1 MNSARNEDAQANL
14 ARILGIV
21 FVALVVTILAVGLLR
36 SLVPNWVRSRT
47 SPIRG
52 IEMTLEQIDN
62 AKLVMSLERHL
73 SADTTL
79 TREQLQSYLVQ
90 DFWRRASRSGAEYRI
105 NPIGIPAEAVLK
117 KRLVKP
123 LSGSLPPRTIIR
135 FSTNLN
141 DYEVVQPGVPT
152 RK

>member
-1 MNSARNEDAQANL
+1 MNRRSTLQ
-14 ARILGIV
+14 
-21 FVALVVTILAVGLLR
+21 VALRVVVVTILAVGLWSWAR
-36 SLVPNWVRSRT
+36 NLVPNWVRSRT

-73 SADTTL
+73 SADTTP
-79 TREQLQSYLVQ
+79 TREQLQSYLAP
-90 DFWRRASRSGAEYRI
+90 DFWRRASRLGAEYRI

-117 KRLVKP
+117 KRLDKP
-123 LSGSLPPRTIIR
+123 LSGSLPPRTMIR

-141 DYEVVQPGVPT
+141 DYEVVQPGVPN

>member
-73 SADTTL
+73 SADTTPP
-79 TREQLQSYLVQ
+79 REQLQSYLVRTSGGERHDQ
-90 DFWRRASRSGAEYRI
+90 ARSTGSTPLGSR
-105 NPIGIPAEAVLK
+105 LK
-117 KRLVKP
+117 P
-123 LSGSLPPRTIIR
+123 C
-135 FSTNLN
+135 
-141 DYEVVQPGVPT
+141 
-152 RK
+152 